1 VTTDAEKHHEA
12 VEMTILARS
21 FEIAKMVEIAA
32 TLGIADRLDNGPR
45 PFAELAH
52 GCGADPAMLLRMCRA
67 LAAFGVFAVDAD
79 GNIGQTTR
87 SALLR
92 QDSRPTVSYAAR
104 FLGTPGIWAAWS
116 GMETTIRTG
125 RPAFEAVHGMPFFEY
140 LRTHPDEA
148 RLFDGFMQHSPEDRQ
163 AAVVEAYDFS
173 TARLV
178 VDVGGGNGALLAA
191 ILKANPGA
199 RGILFDREAVVASA
213 PEVFEAHVNRC
224 EIRSG
229 DFLQSV
235 PAGGDIYILSQ
246 VLHDWSDADGARI
259 LGNCRA
265 AIDPSGKLLIV
276 ERVLSD
282 VPDRSR
288 AADYLLDMM
297 MMSLF
302 GHARERTLPEFTDL
316 LARTRFARPN
326 AIATRS
332 AFFVLEAAPMA

>member
-1 VTTDAEKHHEA
+1 
-12 VEMTILARS
+12 
-21 FEIAKMVEIAA
+21 
-32 TLGIADRLDNGPR
+32 
-45 PFAELAH
+45 
-52 GCGADPAMLLRMCRA
+52 MCRA
-67 LAAFGVFAVDAD
+67 LAAFGVFDVDAE

-92 QDSRPTVSYAAR
+92 RDAMPTVYYAAR
-104 FLGTPGIWAAWS
+104 YLGTPGIWATWS

-125 RPAFEAVHGMPFFEY
+125 QPACEAVHGMLFFEY
-140 LRTHPDEA
+140 LRVHPEEA

-173 TARLV
+173 AARLV

-191 ILKANPGA
+191 ILKANPGV
-199 RGILFDREAVVASA
+199 RGILFDCEAVVAGA
-213 PEVFEAHVNRC
+213 AAVLDPYRDRC

-235 PAGGDIYILSQ
+235 PTGGDIYILSQ
-246 VLHDWSDADGARI
+246 IIHDWSDEDDVQI
-259 LGNCRA
+259 LRNCRA

-276 ERVLSD
+276 ERVMSE
-282 VPDRSR
+282 VPDRAH

-302 GHARERTLPEFTDL
+302 GTARERTLPEFTRL
-316 LARTRFARPN
+316 LAGAGFTGPR

-332 AFFVLEAAPMA
+332 AFFVLEATPKA